1 MHAGTIAILSSG
13 SCGNSMLVT
22 LDDITLMVDA
32 GLSCRE
38 LERRM
43 SMIGRDP
50 SSVDALLVT
59 HEHTD
64 HMRGAQRYCAS
75 HEVPVYATEGTFS
88 LMPLEGISREI
99 IPRDGAFRVGSV
111 AIRAVPVRHLAAEP
125 VGFTMSVDGTKI
137 GVASDLGSST
147 AKVERAFGGCRMLLV
162 EANYDDHMLMTGTYP
177 DFLKRTI
184 RSSQGHLS
192 NDDSGALCAKVS
204 HDDLERIVLLHLSRE
219 NNTTEIASSTVRSA
233 LKASGCSA
241 NVDTIEH
248 GGSLGPITL

>member
-1 MHAGTIAILSSG
+1 MHTGTIAILSSG

-22 LDDITLMVDA
+22 MGDITVMVDA

-43 SMIGRDP
+43 GSFGYDP
-50 SSVDALLVT
+50 ASVDALLVT

-64 HMRGAQRYCAS
+64 HMRGAQRFCAT
-75 HEVPVYATEGTFS
+75 HDVPVYATEGTFS
-88 LMPLEGISREI
+88 LVPLSRVSREI
-99 IPRDGAFRVGSV
+99 IPKNSTFHVSSLGV
-111 AIRAVPVRHLAAEP
+111 RAVPVRHLAAEP

-147 AKVERAFGGCRMLLV
+147 AKIERAFEGCRMLLI

-177 DFLKRTI
+177 DFLKRII

-204 HDDLERIVLLHLSRE
+204 HDRLDRVILLHLSRE
-219 NNTTEIASSTVRSA
+219 NNTTEIASSTVESA
-233 LKASGCSA
+233 LRASGCGA
-241 NVDTIEH
+241 TVNTVEH